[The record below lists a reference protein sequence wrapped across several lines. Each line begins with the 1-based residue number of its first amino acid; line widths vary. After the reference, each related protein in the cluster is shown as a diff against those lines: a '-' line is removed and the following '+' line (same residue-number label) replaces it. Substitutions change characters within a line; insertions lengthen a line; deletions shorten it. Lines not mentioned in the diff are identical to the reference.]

1 MAENNVIEYLTPE
14 MVSDILHIGMNKTYK
29 LFKMRGFPSVKI
41 SRQWLVEAD
50 DLKKF
55 LSEYKGSGI
64 IL

>member
-1 MAENNVIEYLTPE
+1 MTDKTMVEYYTPE
-14 MVSDILHIGMNKTYK
+14 NVSEILHICMKKTYK

-41 SRQWLVEAD
+41 GRQWLVEAG

-55 LSEYKGSGI
+55 LAEYKGSGI